1 MKLFRTV
8 LMLVLVCALAVVGAQ
23 WLNDPA
29 LRRFGQV
36 VVQIGGHD
44 YVSTLPKA
52 GLLLLIAALL
62 LWLLWTVL
70 AAPFRAFLRYRRRQA
85 RARLIDGLTALHH
98 GRWLGGEKLLLAA
111 ADDARAGPVAL
122 SAALRAAD
130 KRGDDA
136 AAARHLQKLQEIDPL
151 RHALLQARRL
161 LGSGQPDEALALL
174 DTPALQPLPPRG
186 LVLRQRALAALGR
199 AEEAYGLLGSLRSQ
213 QAMSAEQIVA
223 LERPLATQ
231 MLEQAADRNAL
242 ATHWDALPKA
252 LRSEPEIVAAYARRA
267 IALDWPE
274 PAARALEQ
282 VLDSHWTPDLLPLH
296 AQASTTT
303 EPAEQADQLQRWLA
317 SHPDDP
323 ALLLRAGQLAMR
335 RQQWQLARDHL
346 LRARDAGAAEAAW
359 EALGESHA
367 RQGQDAL
374 ASTCLLNAVRLRRGE
389 AVQPLEDEPAS
400 VAGQRDAH
408 GLPHLGDSPVP

>member
-1 MKLFRTV
+1 
-8 LMLVLVCALAVVGAQ
+8 
-23 WLNDPA
+23 
-29 LRRFGQV
+29 
-36 VVQIGGHD
+36 
-44 YVSTLPKA
+44 
-52 GLLLLIAALL
+52 
-62 LWLLWTVL
+62 
-70 AAPFRAFLRYRRRQA
+70 
-85 RARLIDGLTALHH
+85 
-98 GRWLGGEKLLLAA
+98 
-111 ADDARAGPVAL
+111 
-122 SAALRAAD
+122 
-130 KRGDDA
+130 
-136 AAARHLQKLQEIDPL
+136 
-151 RHALLQARRL
+151 
-161 LGSGQPDEALALL
+161 
-174 DTPALQPLPPRG
+174 
-186 LVLRQRALAALGR
+186 
-199 AEEAYGLLGSLRSQ
+199 
-213 QAMSAEQIVA
+213 MSAEQIAA

-242 ATHWDALPKA
+242 AAHWDALPKA

-389 AVQPLEDEPAS
+389 AVQPLEDEPAAWPS
-400 VAGQRDAH
+400 SAMPTACPTWATARYPEPGQQVRKRRLQGRLFRCSSQGNQRSMIATTPMPPAVQIDTSARPPPRWASCLAAAATTRPPVAANG
-408 GLPHLGDSPVP
+408 